1 VLADCEQFAIA
12 TASRE
17 TTHSVNM
24 IGKLK
29 GIVDSHGEDY
39 VILDVQ
45 GVGYIVHCSG
55 RTLQKLPRPG
65 EAAVL
70 AIETQMREDSIKLF
84 GFASETERDWFRLLQ
99 SVQGVGAKV
108 ALAIQTVLDVVEL
121 ACAIACQDKAAI
133 ARTPGVGPRLA
144 ARIASELKDKA
155 AASGAAGGVAEAR
168 LAGLDGGKPPAA
180 QDALSALVNL
190 GYGRPQAAAAVAAS
204 VAALGEGAP
213 AAELILRGLK
223 ELAR

>member
-1 VLADCEQFAIA
+1 
-12 TASRE
+12 
-17 TTHSVNM
+17 M

-29 GIVDSHGEDY
+29 GIVDSHGEDF

-65 EAAVL
+65 EAATL
-70 AIETQMREDSIKLF
+70 AIETHMREDSIKLF
-84 GFASETERDWFRLLQ
+84 GFISEAERDWFRLLQ

-108 ALAIQTVLDVVEL
+108 ALAIQTVLDVAEL
-121 ACAIACQDKAAI
+121 ASAIACQDKAAI
-133 ARTPGVGPRLA
+133 ARAPGVGPKLS
-144 ARIASELKDKA
+144 ARIAAELKDNA
-155 AASGAAGGVAEAR
+155 AAHGAAGAPDAR
-168 LAGLDGGKPPAA
+168 LRGDCGQPAAA
-180 QDALSALVNL
+180 QDALVALVNL

-204 VAALGEGAP
+204 VAALGDGAP
-213 AAELILRGLK
+213 AAELILHGLK

>member
-1 VLADCEQFAIA
+1 
-12 TASRE
+12 
-17 TTHSVNM
+17 M

-29 GIVDSHGEDY
+29 GIVDSHGEDF
-39 VILDVQ
+39 VILDVH

-55 RTLQKLPRPG
+55 RTLQRLPRPG
-65 EAAVL
+65 EAATL

-84 GFASETERDWFRLLQ
+84 GFVSETERDWFRLLQ

-108 ALAIQTVLDVVEL
+108 ALAIQTVLDVAEL
-121 ACAIACQDKAAI
+121 ASAIACQDKAAI
-133 ARTPGVGPRLA
+133 ARAPGVGPKLA

-155 AASGAAGGVAEAR
+155 AASGAAAHAR
-168 LAGLDGGKPPAA
+168 LAGLDGSQPAAA

-204 VAALGEGAP
+204 VAALGDGAP
-213 AAELILRGLK
+213 ATELILRGLK

>member
-1 VLADCEQFAIA
+1 
-12 TASRE
+12 
-17 TTHSVNM
+17 M

-29 GIVDSHGEDY
+29 GIVDSHGEDF

-65 EAAVL
+65 EAATL

-84 GFASETERDWFRLLQ
+84 GFNSETERDWFRLLQ

-108 ALAIQTVLDVVEL
+108 ALAIQTVLDVAGL
-121 ACAIACQDKAAI
+121 ASAIGRQDKAAI
-133 ARTPGVGPRLA
+133 SQAPGVGPKLA
-144 ARIASELKDKA
+144 ARIVSELKDKA
-155 AASGAAGGVAEAR
+155 AVSGMADASPG
-168 LAGLDGGKPPAA
+168 GLDGGKLPAA

-190 GYGRPQAAAAVAAS
+190 GYGRPEAAAAVAAS

>member
-1 VLADCEQFAIA
+1 
-12 TASRE
+12 
-17 TTHSVNM
+17 M

-29 GIVDSHGEDY
+29 GIVDSHGEDF

-108 ALAIQTVLDVVEL
+108 ALAIQTVLDVGEL

-133 ARTPGVGPRLA
+133 ARAPGVGLKLA

-155 AASGAAGGVAEAR
+155 VASGAAGGAAAR
-168 LAGLDGGKPPAA
+168 LSELDGGKPPAA

-190 GYGRPQAAAAVAAS
+190 GYGRQQAAAAVAAS
-204 VAALGEGAP
+204 VAALGESAP

-223 ELAR
+223 ELTR

>member
-1 VLADCEQFAIA
+1 
-12 TASRE
+12 
-17 TTHSVNM
+17 M

-29 GIVDSHGEDY
+29 GIVDSHGEDF
-39 VILDVQ
+39 VILDVN
-45 GVGYIVHCSG
+45 GVGYVVHCSA

-65 EAAVL
+65 EAATL

-84 GFASETERDWFRLLQ
+84 GFNSETERHWFRLLQ

-108 ALAIQTVLDVVEL
+108 ALAIQTVLDVAEL
-121 ACAIACQDKAAI
+121 ASAIACQDKAAI
-133 ARTPGVGPRLA
+133 ARAPGVGPKLA

-155 AASGAAGGVAEAR
+155 AASGTADVTAAR
-168 LAGLDGGKPPAA
+168 LGGLDGGQPAAA
-180 QDALSALVNL
+180 QDALSALVHL

>member
-1 VLADCEQFAIA
+1 
-12 TASRE
+12 
-17 TTHSVNM
+17 M

-29 GIVDSHGEDY
+29 GIVDSHGEDF
-39 VILDVQ
+39 VILDVH

-65 EAAVL
+65 EAAAL
-70 AIETQMREDSIKLF
+70 AIETHMREDSIKLF
-84 GFASETERDWFRLLQ
+84 GFLSEVERDWFRLLQ

-108 ALAIQTVLDVVEL
+108 ALAIQTVLDVAEL
-121 ACAIACQDKAAI
+121 ASAIACQDKAAI
-133 ARTPGVGPRLA
+133 ARAPGVGPKLA

-155 AASGAAGGVAEAR
+155 AASGAPDAVAAR
-168 LAGLDGGKPPAA
+168 AGLDGDPPAAA
-180 QDALSALVNL
+180 QDALSALVHL

-204 VAALGEGAP
+204 VAALGDGAP